1 MTLAIMLVTPGGVWC
16 STDHQ
21 LTKGGRPHR
30 DDSVKHLQITCH
42 DGYALIGYGGIGE
55 APGQDLDISEW
66 ARRVLRGKSRSIDE
80 SLVDIREQAT
90 ATLGSIAYRQKIPHA
105 FLVGA
110 YYGGRPWAI
119 LISNWRVPSPG
130 GRPVL
135 LPRFETAADRAD
147 DTYLLVTGGG
157 MHDIGADDRKMLLA
171 IGKKVPRQPD
181 GYMKLLAG
189 VNRRASVK
197 RPPDKRTIS
206 ESCTVTYMP
215 AAGAPTKSQW
225 YGPEKDTPQAIGG
238 FSSMWHGLDMGE
250 LFNPAE
256 FELLRL
262 KEEGLITEEEYKS
275 RSDGFCKESV
285 TPRGRR
291 ALRSP

>member
-1 MTLAIMLVTPGGVWC
+1 
-16 STDHQ
+16 
-21 LTKGGRPHR
+21 
-30 DDSVKHLQITCH
+30 
-42 DGYALIGYGGIGE
+42 
-55 APGQDLDISEW
+55 
-66 ARRVLRGKSRSIDE
+66 
-80 SLVDIREQAT
+80 
-90 ATLGSIAYRQKIPHA
+90 
-105 FLVGA
+105 
-110 YYGGRPWAI
+110 
-119 LISNWRVPSPG
+119 
-130 GRPVL
+130 
-135 LPRFETAADRAD
+135 
-147 DTYLLVTGGG
+147 